1 LKDKSTRRGKET
13 DREWCRCDVEEEEE
27 DVVAPVLLVE
37 DVGGIVP
44 PEEDVFQMA
53 FTKVDRGLR
62 DKEDG
67 GGCGGGGGG
76 TPVADATDDD
86 VSPSLLGC
94 SGDGNVGV
102 VQSGEGG
109 NIGAVWTFRSE

>member
-1 LKDKSTRRGKET
+1 VE
-13 DREWCRCDVEEEEE
+13 EEEEEE

-44 PEEDVFQMA
+44 PPPVLEEDVFQMA

-67 GGCGGGGGG
+67 GGGG
-76 TPVADATDDD
+76 TPVADATDD
-86 VSPSLLGC
+86 VSPSLFGF